1 MTPQRQLKLRCRGTA
16 HPFGHCGPL
25 RHSLLVGE
33 TVVRDRV
40 LATFRWVDGHADM
53 WRLFGDADA
62 LAAVVEHL
70 AGVVARASATKVA
83 GIESRGFI
91 LGGAVA
97 VRAGIGFVPVRKEG
111 GLFPGPK
118 VTRHA
123 AADYRGIEHLLRL
136 QQQSL
141 SDRDR
146 VLLVDDWAE
155 LGSQAL
161 AARQLI
167 EQAGATWAGAALI
180 VDQLKPSRRAELE
193 PVTHIV
199 RADEL
204 GPAE

>member
-1 MTPQRQLKLRCRGTA
+1 
-16 HPFGHCGPL
+16 
-25 RHSLLVGE
+25 LLVAE
-33 TVVRDRV
+33 ALVRDRV
-40 LATFRWVDGHADM
+40 LAAFRWVDGHADV
-53 WRLFGDADA
+53 WRLFGDADVF
-62 LAAVVEHL
+62 AAVVEHL
-70 AGVVARASATKVA
+70 AGVAASASATKVA

-97 VRAGIGFVPVRKEG
+97 VRASIGFVAVRKES

-118 VTRHA
+118 VIGRA
-123 AADYRGIEHLLRL
+123 AADYRGIEHLFRI

-161 AARQLI
+161 TARRLI
-167 EQAGATWAGAALI
+167 EQAGAAWAGAALI
-180 VDQLKPSRRAELE
+180 VDQLEPSRRAELE

-199 RADEL
+199 TADDL
-204 GPAE
+204 GPAEQVNGTSAAFPRKRGRP